1 MGDMERVE
9 HYKKTSLFTQ
19 QIFRTAQAAVIF
31 KSFLAGAGGGFLA
44 ESNADI

>member
-19 QIFRTAQAAVIF
+19 QIFRTAQAAVTC
-31 KSFLAGAGGGFLA
+31 KSFLAGGIAFLVAWKAGT
-44 ESNADI
+44 